1 MHAVAED
8 MAPTNRLQ
16 INIPARDVANM
27 TKTTNSN
34 DDLAWQT
41 YELTRSKT
49 QHNTTKTDSALDAE
63 NTEIWKRWLYS
74 VYLMDIFKIIA

>member
-8 MAPTNRLQ
+8 MAPTNLLQ
-16 INIPARDVANM
+16 IQSSTDVANM